1 MPVRKLP
8 ALPSKVEETFK
19 KLKSNPVVVKC
30 LKQCADDMELTIK
43 DQIML
48 TETESPPF
56 HEEKRGK
63 VFADYLRKLGLKNVR
78 IDKEGNVI
86 GVRPGKGKGPR
97 QVLGAHLDTV
107 FPPGTPIK
115 VTRKGNVLRAPGIS
129 DDARGLAVLLEVLRV
144 LQKQKVETVGDVLFI
159 ATVGEEGNG
168 DLRGSKYLFGSKEE
182 HVDGFISVDEASVH
196 GILCG
201 STGSRRFR
209 VTYTGPGGHSWSNF
223 GNASANH
230 ALGRA
235 ITKIDGVRVKTK
247 PKSSFNVGVIS
258 GGTSINAIADKAV
271 LELDTR
277 SENNDDLNALVD
289 RILPLL
295 QKAADEENA
304 RWKAP
309 KDKMIKVKIE
319 PIGHRPA
326 GTQPDTSPVLF
337 AARGAMKALGLELKD
352 YSLASTDQNVPIS
365 LGIPATTIGG
375 GGSEGNNHNV
385 AEWWDCT
392 DSFQGPQLSVL
403 TVLSLVGLAGCTEPL
418 LPKRKAK

>member
-1 MPVRKLP
+1 MSDLNLP
-8 ALPSKVEETFK
+8 PLPSNVGETFK
-19 KLKSNPVVVKC
+19 KLKKNPVVVKC
-30 LKQCADDMELTIK
+30 LQTFVDDMELTIK
-43 DQIML
+43 DQVML
-48 TETESPPF
+48 TEVESAPF
-56 HEEKRGK
+56 HEENRGK
-63 VFADYLRKLGLKNVR
+63 VFAECLRKLGLKNVR

-107 FPPGTPIK
+107 FPQGTPLK
-115 VTRKGNVLRAPGIS
+115 VKREGNILRAPGIS

-144 LQKQKVETVGDVLFI
+144 MQQKKIETVGDVLFI

-168 DLRGSKYLFGSKEE
+168 DLRGSKYLFSSKEE
-182 HVDGFISVDEASVH
+182 HVDGFVSIDSASVDR
-196 GILCG
+196 ILHG

-235 ITKIDGVRVKTK
+235 IAKIDEVKVATK

-277 SENNDDLNALVD
+277 SENNDHLNALVD

-295 QKAADEENA
+295 QQAADEENA

-309 KDKMIKVKIE
+309 KDKMIKVNIE

-326 GTQPDTSPVLF
+326 GDQPDDSPVIL
-337 AARGAMKALGLELKD
+337 AARGAMENLGLPLKR
-352 YSLASTDQNVPIS
+352 YTVASTDQNVAIS
-365 LGIPATTIGG
+365 LGVPATTLGG
-375 GGSEGNNHNV
+375 GGTEGNNHNV

-392 DSFQGPQLSVL
+392 NSFQGPQLAFL
-403 TVLSLVGLAGCTEPL
+403 TVLALVGLAGCTEPL
-418 LPKRKAK
+418 LPKRRAK